1 MRAAVYYGPDDVR
14 VEERD
19 LRKPGPGEVVVR
31 MLACGI
37 CGSDL
42 MDWYTSPRA
51 PLVLGHEP
59 VGVVVETGPPVAGLE
74 LPPEGSRVFLHHH
87 VPCFVCDYCRR
98 GHHTLCATFHRT
110 RIEPGGFSERI
121 LVPIENVRHDLL
133 VLPGGLETEAATLI
147 EPLACCVR
155 GARRAGVGPDAR
167 LLVVGAGQMG
177 LLYVQAARA
186 FGCREVAVAEPRE
199 ERRRLAERFGAA
211 AAEPEREAV
220 LAALGAPP
228 TVVALCTGAPQ
239 AFELALAVVD
249 KGGTVQL
256 FAPSV
261 PGTRFSFDGNDLFFN
276 EVTLQSS
283 YSAGPHDTREALGLL
298 ADGAV
303 VADGIVTDRFRLAE
317 TARALETARSGR
329 AIKVVVLGEEST

>member
-14 VEERD
+14 LEERD
-19 LRKPGPGEVVVR
+19 LPKPGLGEVVVR

-59 VGVVVETGPPVAGLE
+59 VGVVVESGAPVAGVE
-74 LPPEGSRVFLHHH
+74 LPAVGSRVFIHHH

-98 GHHTLCATFHRT
+98 GHHTLCAMFQRT

-121 LVPIENVRHDLL
+121 LVPAENVRTDLL
-133 VLPGGLETEAATLI
+133 ALPDELETEAATLI

-155 GARRAGVGPDAR
+155 GVRRAGVAPDTR

-177 LLYVQAARA
+177 LIYVQAARA
-186 FGCREVAVAEPRE
+186 FGCRHVAVAEPRE
-199 ERRRLAERFGAA
+199 ERRRLAKRFGASA
-211 AAEPEREAV
+211 AKPAREAV
-220 LAALGAPP
+220 LAALDAPP
-228 TVVALCTGAPQ
+228 TVVALCTGAAQ
-239 AFELALAVVD
+239 AFELANAVVD
-249 KGGTVQL
+249 KGGTIQL
-256 FAPSV
+256 FAPST
-261 PGTRFSFDGNDLFFN
+261 PGTRFSFDVNDLFFN
-276 EVTLQSS
+276 EVTLQAS
-283 YSAGPHDTREALGLL
+283 YSAGPHDTREALRLL

-303 VADGIVTDRFRLAE
+303 VVDGIVTDRFRLAE

-329 AIKVVVLGEEST
+329 AIKVVVLGEES